1 MSTFI
6 LIIALMSALA
16 LACIV
21 PPLLRR
27 TDAATTPDAVHGAEH
42 DAALAAGPHAQ
53 PQMRLAL
60 ALALLLPAAAVGLYL
75 QVGRPEALA
84 MPPELLAAAAT
95 PADHGVAEED
105 IPAMVERLAE
115 RLRTQPGDIE
125 GWHMLARSYSAMNRY
140 DDAAKA
146 FAHLATLLPEDAGLL
161 ADYADALATAQDGT
175 LAGEPER
182 LIEKALAIDPQQP
195 KALAL
200 SGSAA
205 FARGD
210 FALAEKQWLAVLPLV
225 PEGSEFARST
235 QAGIAEARTRQGIP
249 ATAPAPV
256 AAPLAAPATA
266 ATVKPAPAPSAARL
280 SGTIRLAPGAALP
293 QPGQTLFIYARAA
306 NGAPMPLAAIKRKAS
321 ELPLQFVLDDS
332 NALRPGTR
340 LADAGQLI
348 VGARISAS
356 GSATPQA
363 GELEGQA
370 GPVAAGANGLLI
382 ELSVHG
388 QAVK

>member
-1 MSTFI
+1 MNAFI

-16 LACIV
+16 LACVV

-27 TDAATTPDAVHGAEH
+27 SHAPATPGAV
-42 DAALAAGPHAQ
+42 DQ
-53 PQMRLAL
+53 PQARAQTRLAL
-60 ALALLLPAAAVGLYL
+60 ALALLLPAAAVGIYL

-84 MPPELLAAAAT
+84 MPAELLAAAAT
-95 PADHGVAEED
+95 PTDHGPSEED
-105 IPAMVERLAE
+105 IPAMVESLAE
-115 RLRTQPGDIE
+115 RLRAQPDDIE

-140 DDAAKA
+140 DEAAKA
-146 FAHLATLLPEDAGLL
+146 YAHLAKLLPDDPGLL
-161 ADYADALATAQDGT
+161 ADYADALATAQDGV

-182 LIEKALAIDPQQP
+182 IVEKALAIDPRQV

-205 FARGD
+205 FGRGD

-225 PEGSEFARST
+225 PADSEFARST
-235 QAGIAEARTRQGIP
+235 QAGIAEARARQGIP
-249 ATAPAPV
+249 A
-256 AAPLAAPATA
+256 AAPAA
-266 ATVKPAPAPSAARL
+266 ATAQASVPAAGRL

-293 QPGQTLFIYARAA
+293 PAGQTLFIYARAA
-306 NGAPMPLAAIKRKAS
+306 NGSPMPLAAVKRNAV

-332 NALRPGTR
+332 KALRPGTR

-370 GPVAAGANGLLI
+370 GPVAAGASGLVI
-382 ELSVHG
+382 ELSVRG